1 MTLLALFKKRKSCQ
15 KGGFFVGLGICEM
28 KEQGVSTVANNQ
40 REVQLERKGKM
51 FLGTFFFP
59 SCHKYG

>member
-1 MTLLALFKKRKSCQ
+1 LLCSKSERAAKK
-15 KGGFFVGLGICEM
+15 GVFFVGLGICEM